1 MKPSGLDLGVIPG
14 VIKSPKKQK
23 EKTAAENGGDQDV
36 DGDGIFERGPESQWP
51 SIKYWTAFCLLGC
64 AGCLLVLPSPRPPRA
79 EDNSSKG
86 IYSEGGNDD
95 ETEALVSD
103 AVSAEDNNK
112 ECQQEGSKG
121 MQSLN
126 ADKPDTLAQSYP
138 VVVCTVVVLCFYLGR
153 SFETRLQQIHA
164 H

>member
-1 MKPSGLDLGVIPG
+1 MAAAAMQARQRRQRRAIIGKQPTRLAIQDADDAVPTSVLARRSDRPSRSAPPASALQNVL
-14 VIKSPKKQK
+14 
-23 EKTAAENGGDQDV
+23 AE
-36 DGDGIFERGPESQWP
+36 
-51 SIKYWTAFCLLGC
+51 A
-64 AGCLLVLPSPRPPRA
+64 
-79 EDNSSKG
+79 
-86 IYSEGGNDD
+86 GNDD

-138 VVVCTVVVLCFYLGR
+138 VVVCTAVVLCFYLGR